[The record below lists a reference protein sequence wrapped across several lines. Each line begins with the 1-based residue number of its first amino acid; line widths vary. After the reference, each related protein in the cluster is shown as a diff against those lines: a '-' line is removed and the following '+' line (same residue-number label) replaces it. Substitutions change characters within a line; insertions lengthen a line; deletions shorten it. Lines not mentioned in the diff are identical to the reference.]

1 MRRSVRN
8 LLALTT
14 VTAAVA
20 VGVPAAATAAGAST
34 TASAGTTTASAASFS
49 SSDWNY
55 RDWWGTYRSRNRL
68 ASARGS
74 IDVRYDD
81 EESNRVR
88 VTGKLWD
95 LDHRTYRRGGKCA
108 FVQFRTQGWNGRRWS
123 SDVKSYKQCGA
134 GHAKSFGFWR
144 HDVAKVQVRVCQI
157 GLRSRFPSSC
167 ATWREL
173 YNAYDGEYG
182 YDA

>member
-8 LLALTT
+8 LLALTA

-20 VGVPAAATAAGAST
+20 VGVPAAASAAGAST
-34 TASAGTTTASAASFS
+34 TAGTTATASTTSFS
-49 SSDWNY
+49 PSDSDY

-68 ASARGS
+68 AAARGS
-74 IDVRYDD
+74 IDVRYHD

-108 FVQFRTQGWNGRRWS
+108 FVQFRTRGWDGHRWS
-123 SDVKSYKQCGA
+123 ADFKSYKQCGA

-157 GLRSRFPSSC
+157 GLHSRFPSSC
-167 ATWREL
+167 ASWREL
-173 YNAYDGEYG
+173 YNAYDEEYG
-182 YDA
+182 YQA